1 MLINIADQVV
11 IFDEAHNMEDSARD
25 AASSSVTCPQL
36 EEVLY
41 EMGELCKYILYTCP
55 SMLLHYPPACLY
67 QRNGLCFKLVPNVVL
82 ICVQTSVLY
91 THTAFILVCVM
102 YFCADLFSSG
112 ILWGARRS

>member
-41 EMGELCKYILYTCP
+41 EMGELCKYILYACP
-55 SMLLHYPPACLY
+55 TMLLHYPPACLY
-67 QRNGLCFKLVPNVVL
+67 QRNGICFKPCAKCCLNL
-82 ICVQTSVLY
+82 LKKLLY
-91 THTAFILVCVM
+91 STHTQHLYLYM
-102 YFCADLFSSG
+102 
-112 ILWGARRS
+112 

>member
-55 SMLLHYPPACLY
+55 TMLLYDPPTCLY
-67 QRNGLCFKLVPNVVL
+67 QRNGCLCFKPCAKCCLNL
-82 ICVQTSVLY
+82 LKNFCILHTQHLY
-91 THTAFILVCVM
+91 TCTCNVLLC
-102 YFCADLFSSG
+102 
-112 ILWGARRS
+112 